1 MGEEGS
7 TTVQERSVLGAGWLG
22 TRKQPHSSSR
32 ESQAKA
38 APALAPT
45 KPKRNPKK
53 EVSAAVRVCCSDHL
67 SIHAIH
73 AMPFTLFQTQTP
85 YIQRERHTHSLV
97 CTVLPPL
104 QNIATYIRIGL
115 FPVLQIYSTRK
126 YSRIGCYI
134 LERILKRWEYYVCL
148 CAMHELPQE
157 KKRELKRKRKRPIY
171 INAPPFMAA
180 GGQ

>member
-85 YIQRERHTHSLV
+85 YIQRERHTLTSMYCTPSVTEYSNLYPDRTFPSTIDLQYQKIFQDRLLYFGTYSETVEVLCLFV
-97 CTVLPPL
+97 C
-104 QNIATYIRIGL
+104 
-115 FPVLQIYSTRK
+115 
-126 YSRIGCYI
+126 
-134 LERILKRWEYYVCL
+134 
-148 CAMHELPQE
+148 
-157 KKRELKRKRKRPIY
+157 
-171 INAPPFMAA
+171 NA
-180 GGQ
+180 